1 MKMRQTVS
9 PRSAAACAA
18 FSTATAYRLEQDAQL
33 PSQKKAPRG
42 RRRPDP
48 LADIFD
54 SEVVPLLESAPGI
67 RAVAV
72 FEEMQRRH
80 PELPDG
86 VRRTMERR
94 IRSWRA
100 LQGPDRDVIF
110 RQVHEPGRMGLSV
123 FLLPRQ
129 MMWKMPK
136 MPKMPKMRGHAN
148 ESKRRRGEKE
158 RKMPMRREPWRGFL
172 RRVCKRER
180 EF

>member
-1 MKMRQTVS
+1 MR
-9 PRSAAACAA
+9 
-18 FSTATAYRLEQDAQL
+18 L
-33 PSQKKAPRG
+33 PSQRKAPRG

-94 IRSWRA
+94 IRS
-100 LQGPDRDVIF
+100 
-110 RQVHEPGRMGLSV
+110 
-123 FLLPRQ
+123 
-129 MMWKMPK
+129 
-136 MPKMPKMRGHAN
+136 
-148 ESKRRRGEKE
+148 
-158 RKMPMRREPWRGFL
+158 
-172 RRVCKRER
+172 
-180 EF
+180 